1 MKRAAKFAWSFVG
14 TLVPALLL
22 FFFLIV
28 PARAPH
34 GGKKALGGRTIASLQ
49 EDEFDRQLLK
59 YHLCY
64 GVNFNPSKATLE
76 RRREC
81 KALVVHRLQLALE
94 KPGAYIKDP
103 LEFQCENTVFGKPNL
118 DTSAISVVLKPNAEF
133 QAMDEALSRSVEV
146 TNVAESTHRFVKQAC
161 EFLTDCKWATRPDTF
176 SFRKLASCF
185 STPNLTHR
193 KMLVDEVAGMLFRL
207 PGNRTKELYATLLE
221 EAHK

>member
-14 TLVPALLL
+14 TVVPALLL

-28 PARAPH
+28 PARAPQ
-34 GGKKALGGRTIASLQ
+34 GGKSSLGGRTIASQQ

-64 GVNFNPSKATLE
+64 GVQFNPSKATLE

-81 KALVVHRLQLALE
+81 KALVVHRLQLALDR
-94 KPGAYIKDP
+94 PGAFLKDP

-118 DTSAISVVLKPNAEF
+118 DTSAVSVVLKPNSEF
-133 QAMDEALSRSVEV
+133 QAMDEALGRSVEV
-146 TNVAESTHRFVKQAC
+146 ADVAESTDRFVKQSC
-161 EFLTDCKWATRPDTF
+161 EFLTDCKWATRPNTF
-176 SFRKLASCF
+176 SLRKLASCF
-185 STPNLTHR
+185 STPNITHR
-193 KMLVDEVAGMLFRL
+193 KMLVDEVAGMLFRV
-207 PGNRTKELYATLLE
+207 PGNRTKELYATLLQ